1 MVENVILIVIIEV
14 KKLVSLIRDEKSLF
28 CRYVPLSFRGGFI
41 HKGSN
46 RARSSVS
53 LVAYSKIKANP
64 MKNKY
69 ALQTTGFKYR
79 KVLQSLMRKLGK
91 KFCRKKNLNFFFFF
105 ICWKFKFHIFFQWSK
120 VFLSLFILFFIF
132 DKEYKH
138 LHVENVRNKRA
149 GWV

>member
-91 KFCRKKNLNFFFFF
+91 KFCRKKNLNFFFFSSVENSSF
-105 ICWKFKFHIFFQWSK
+105 TYFFNDLRY
-120 VFLSLFILFFIF
+120 FSLFLFFFIF

-149 GWV
+149 G